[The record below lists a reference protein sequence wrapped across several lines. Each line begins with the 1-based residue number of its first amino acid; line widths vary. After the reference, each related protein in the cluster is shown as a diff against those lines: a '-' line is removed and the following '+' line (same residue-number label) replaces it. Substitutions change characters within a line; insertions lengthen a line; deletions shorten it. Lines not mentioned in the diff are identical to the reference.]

1 MAHTPHRLPT
11 CANCGYDF
19 VAAGGPNSFCPSCG
33 QENHDLNISFGHL
46 VEETLEGLFHF
57 DSKFFRTLG
66 LLLFRPGRLTR
77 KFNLGHRVAYVPPIR
92 LYVFVSFVFFLLVGL
107 LMGHDER
114 RLVDTTAQASEAA
127 SAALDSTRAAVVKAR
142 PNLDASLLM
151 RAASSPDSIE
161 VGRVRFGTA
170 ELERYA
176 RNPSPAR
183 TDSLI
188 RSKGATPT
196 FWNRLALRQWARVRE
211 STVDQVRQRITKN
224 ASVSMFVLMPLFAL
238 LLKGVYAR
246 RKRLYIN
253 HLVFSLHLH
262 CFLFVLVL
270 AGMLWTEFV
279 RNDWFDV
286 VLTLAP
292 PLYLVLALHHV
303 YEQGWAK
310 TIAKALVVSVVY
322 LLIISFVL
330 LSVLLL
336 SLALL

>member
-1 MAHTPHRLPT
+1 MAHTPHRSPA

-19 VAAGGPNSFCPSCG
+19 VAAGGPNSFCPNCG
-33 QENHDLNISFGHL
+33 QENHDLNLSFGHL

-77 KFNLGHRVAYVPPIR
+77 LFNLGHRVAYVPPIR
-92 LYVFVSFVFFLLVGL
+92 LYVFTSFIFFLLVGL

-114 RLVDTTAQASEAA
+114 RLVDTTTQASQAA
-127 SAALDSTRAAVVKAR
+127 NAALDSTRAAVIQAR
-142 PNLDASLLM
+142 PGLDPNILA
-151 RAASSPDSIE
+151 RVPNNIDSIE

-176 RNPSPAR
+176 RNPSPER

-188 RSKGATPT
+188 RSKGVEPT
-196 FWNRLALRQWARVRE
+196 FLNRLALRQWARVRE
-211 STVDQVRQRITKN
+211 STVDQVRQRLTKN
-224 ASVSMFVLMPLFAL
+224 ASISMFVLMPLFAL
-238 LLKGVYAR
+238 LLKGVYVR

-279 RNDWFDV
+279 KNDWFDW

-292 PLYLVLALHHV
+292 PVYLVLALRHV
-303 YEQGWAK
+303 YEQGWPK
-310 TIAKALVVSVVY
+310 TFAKALVVSVAY
-322 LLIISFVL
+322 LLIIGFVMT
-330 LSVLLL
+330 SVLLL